1 MAAQGEQGLKPMSEW
16 VLQCG
21 LMWATLGDKKGL
33 WSNKFGELSTSG
45 RFPML
50 ITTSRLQGLP
60 QEPCL
65 TPLTVKF
72 LFSSPF

>member
-1 MAAQGEQGLKPMSEW
+1 
-16 VLQCG
+16 
-21 LMWATLGDKKGL
+21 MWATLGDKKGL
-33 WSNKFGELSTSG
+33 WSNKFGEVGTSG
-45 RFPML
+45 RFLML

-72 LFSSPF
+72 FFSSPF